1 MAGQRILVAY
11 NFTPYDQKS
20 LDFVVRTFGSAA
32 DAEVTL
38 FNAYPPVPEIDRGE
52 SEVMRRMGAN
62 LTYLHQRLD
71 EQRAALEEARR
82 ELVDRGFDGT
92 RVRCVFR
99 PGRKDAASEIIDAAS
114 EERFDVIVMNY
125 KPGRVTRFFKGD
137 VYTKVVC
144 SLRDVAVC
152 IVS

>member
-20 LDFVVRTFGSAA
+20 LDFVVRTFGPAP

-38 FNAYPPVPEIDRGE
+38 FNAYPPVPEIDRD

-62 LTYLHQRLD
+62 LAYLRQRLD
-71 EQRAALEEARR
+71 EQRAALEQARQN
-82 ELVDRGFDGT
+82 LVERGFDGG

-99 PGRKDAASEIIDAAS
+99 PGRKDAAAEIIDAAA
-114 EERFDVIVMNY
+114 EQRFDVIVMNF
-125 KPGRVTRFFKGD
+125 KPGRVTRLFKGD

-144 SLRDVAVC
+144 ALRDVAVC